1 VEHDPQAGSG
11 LRLCAA
17 TVAHHRAFNSSRGAL
32 ARVPAHIGAGRTE
45 TPMRVDPGAGNVA
58 AEAAALGRLIRP
70 GEGCADRVPAV

>member
-1 VEHDPQAGSG
+1 MTRRP
-11 LRLCAA
+11 AA
-17 TVAHHRAFNSSRGAL
+17 ACDSALQRWLTTAAFNSSRGAL

-70 GEGCADRVPAV
+70 GKGCADRVPAV